1 VPATLT
7 APLLDLAL
15 SDLLALEDASPV
27 HTPTGTVAEIP
38 ECKCMLAAF
47 GRCPTQLQDRAI

>member
-1 VPATLT
+1 VT

-27 HTPTGTVAEIP
+27 HPPTGTVAEIV